1 MVFERVED
9 AAISSSRARPGT
21 QVFLKVKDSKSRR
34 VYLINN
40 ELHEVRSHYWVDA
53 DVKEGTVKESGNW

>member
-1 MVFERVED
+1 
-9 AAISSSRARPGT
+9 
-21 QVFLKVKDSKSRR
+21 VKDSKSRR
-34 VYLINN
+34 VFLINN